1 MFSVKTQITSEAF
14 EYEQWFG
21 KNGGDIHHCSI
32 YMLNLDFFGC
42 NTHGDGG
49 DDISQGWET
58 DENAVDRDGMQSS
71 DRLLFL
77 DIFTPFIPSPLI
89 MKSVTRFTS
98 DNLTGF
104 NRNSSAPSSKQLPI
118 SKNKQWII
126 GSTSQNN
133 YQIWEVKI
141 KNTV

>member
-1 MFSVKTQITSEAF
+1 
-14 EYEQWFG
+14 
-21 KNGGDIHHCSI
+21 
-32 YMLNLDFFGC
+32 MLNLDFFDC
-42 NTHGDGG
+42 DTHGDGG
-49 DDISQGWET
+49 DDRSHGWET
-58 DENAVDRDGMQSS
+58 DANAVDRDGMQSS

-77 DIFTPFIPSPLI
+77 DLFTPFIPSPRM